1 MKFQQSTLKKKQ
13 SSKLSHLEYILL
25 YSYIYI
31 IYMYI
36 YIYIYYIYKYI
47 YIYIYM
53 YIEQEII
60 FWSNVSTEEVCDKN
74 THRRES

>member
-1 MKFQQSTLKKKQ
+1 MKFQQSTLTKQQ

-25 YSYIYI
+25 YSFIYVYYIYIYI
-31 IYMYI
+31 IYI
-36 YIYIYYIYKYI
+36 YIHI
-47 YIYIYM
+47 YI

-60 FWSNVSTEEVCDKN
+60 IWSNVSTEEVCDKN

>member
-1 MKFQQSTLKKKQ
+1 MKFQQSTLKKQQ

-25 YSYIYI
+25 YSFIYV
-31 IYMYI
+31 Y
-36 YIYIYYIYKYI
+36 YIYIYYIYI
-47 YIYIYM
+47 YIHIYI

-60 FWSNVSTEEVCDKN
+60 IWSNVSTEEVCDKN